1 MSCTFGDAKNNEYT
15 RSWAN
20 QYSYYSTLSSTRRQ
34 LFTPGRKSFS
44 EVVNCRLITMENYR
58 SDEDV
63 VRELIN
69 INKAGAKSGT
79 KLNANRF
86 LWKTLDVVN
95 FYEPNSDD
103 G

>member
-1 MSCTFGDAKNNEYT
+1 
-15 RSWAN
+15 
-20 QYSYYSTLSSTRRQ
+20 
-34 LFTPGRKSFS
+34 
-44 EVVNCRLITMENYR
+44 MENYR